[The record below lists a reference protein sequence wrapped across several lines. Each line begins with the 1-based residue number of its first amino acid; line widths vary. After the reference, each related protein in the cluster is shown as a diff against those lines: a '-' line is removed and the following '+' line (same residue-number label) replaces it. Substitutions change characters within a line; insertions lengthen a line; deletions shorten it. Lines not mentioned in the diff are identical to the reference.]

1 MLDHIVGILVFS
13 VTFIL
18 FYRVAVSIYI
28 STNKVEVFS
37 FLHNFSSTLSIIVCR
52 FIFDDGYSDT
62 CEVLPQWSFDL
73 HFSKVV
79 MLNIFSCAFFSICVY
94 FFFFFEKCLFR
105 SAHILIVETA
115 MVPHSSTL
123 AWKIPWTEEPGELQS
138 MGSLRVRHD

>member
-18 FYRVAVSIYI
+18 FYIVAVSIYI

-62 CEVLPQWSFDL
+62 CEVLPQWSF
-73 HFSKVV
+73 SKVV
-79 MLNIFSCAFFSICVY
+79 MLNIFSCAFFPSVCI

-105 SAHILIVETA
+105 SAHILIGLFVFDIK
-115 MVPHSSTL
+115 L
-123 AWKIPWTEEPGELQS
+123 NELFKYF
-138 MGSLRVRHD
+138 GY